1 MTAAVTSPAQPLMA
15 AVRDAVTAA
24 GVPFGDSR
32 APAREGSKPWIV
44 AWADAGVWV
53 PRTMTGSAYSTVLT
67 CHCYGLTADSARI
80 AARLLADG
88 WCAAPC
94 SRPPS
99 RCPATTRTT
108 RPPTTPP
115 WSGASPSTNPG
126 GRLWP
131 SRAIA

>member
-32 APAREGSKPWIV
+32 APTREGSKPWIV

-53 PRTMTGSAYSTVLT
+53 PRTMTGSAWSTVLT

-80 AARLLADG
+80 AARLLADALTSLAG
-88 WCAAPC
+88 QPVAGRLVRRPVQQAALAV
-94 SRPPS
+94 SRND
-99 RCPATTRTT
+99 ADN
-108 RPPTTPP
+108 PPTYDATVE
-115 WSGASPSTNPG
+115 W
-126 GRLWP
+126 RLTLD
-131 SRAIA
+131 

>member
-44 AWADAGVWV
+44 AWADAGTWT
-53 PRTMTGSAYSTVLT
+53 PRTMTTSAWSTVLT

-80 AARLLADG
+80 AARLLADALRSLAG
-88 WCAAPC
+88 GRIADGLLRLPTQEAALPV
-94 SRPPS
+94 SRND
-99 RCPATTRTT
+99 ADN
-108 RPPTTPP
+108 PPTYDATVE
-115 WSGASPSTNPG
+115 W
-126 GRLWP
+126 RLTLD
-131 SRAIA
+131 